1 LKITDMEKYLI
12 DTYRTN
18 GSKSPIVAKGVKRGH
33 LIKIFNQAGYNKGA
47 EIGVAYGKFSA
58 HMCKY
63 IPGIELICVDP
74 WETYLKNPRATNQAS
89 HDSNYDRTKKS
100 LEGHN
105 AKLLKMMSLPAS
117 RMVKDEYLDFIYID
131 GNHTFDYVMTDII
144 EWSKKVRPGGIVSGH
159 DYYPF
164 RRAQVVP
171 AVDAYVK
178 AHKIRDWFLTDEK
191 TPSFFWVK

>member
-1 LKITDMEKYLI
+1 MGKYLR
-12 DTYRTN
+12 DTYDRRN
-18 GSKSPIVAKGVKRGH
+18 SEGPIKALGLKRGQ
-33 LIKIFNQAGYNKGA
+33 LIKIFNQAGYHKGA

-74 WETYLKNPRATNQAS
+74 WITYQKNPRATDQKS
-89 HDSNYDRTKKS
+89 HNENFMRAQRSMK
-100 LEGHN
+100 GHN
-105 AKLLKMMSLPAS
+105 VKFRKMFSLQAL
-117 RMVKDEYLDFIYID
+117 RGVEDESLDFVYID

-144 EWSKKVRPGGIVSGH
+144 VWAQKVRPGGVVSGH

-171 AVDAYVK
+171 AVDIYTKV
-178 AHKIRDWFLTDEK
+178 HKIKKWYLTDEK

>member
-1 LKITDMEKYLI
+1 MTITDVEKHLK
-12 DTYRTN
+12 DTYDRHN
-18 GSKSPIVAKGVKRGH
+18 SKSPIKALGLKRGG
-33 LIKIFNQAGYNKGA
+33 LPKIFHQAGFTKGA

-58 HMCKY
+58 HICKY
-63 IPGIELICVDP
+63 MPGISLICVDP
-74 WETYLKNPRATNQAS
+74 WETYLKNPRATDQKS
-89 HDSNYDRTKKS
+89 HDSNYERAKKS
-100 LEGHN
+100 LKGHD

-117 RMVKDEYLDFIYID
+117 RMVKDESLDFVYID

-144 EWSKKVRPGGIVSGH
+144 EWAKKVRPGGIVSGH

-164 RRAQVVP
+164 RRAEVVP

-178 AHKIRDWFLTDEK
+178 AHKIKNWFLTDEK